1 LLRKSTV
8 FKFISLVSASLL
20 LGAFAVSPAMA
31 QLAGNQ
37 APKVVEAKL
46 SVFQVGKNAE
56 GKEALLPTN
65 KAAPGDTLEYQT
77 LYQNSSQSAVK
88 SLAAT
93 LPLPPGLA
101 YVPGSARPA
110 NAQASTD
117 GKIFAAM
124 PLKVM
129 VKAPSGKIEEQLV
142 PYSDYRALRW
152 NVGDLPVSEKVTVSA
167 RALVNPVS
175 GSVAAPGKTN

>member
-1 LLRKSTV
+1 V
-8 FKFISLVSASLL
+8 FKFISLLSGSLL
-20 LGAFAVSPAMA
+20 WGAFNMSPAMA
-31 QLAGNQ
+31 QRVGDS
-37 APKVVEAKL
+37 APKSVEAKL
-46 SVFQVGKNAE
+46 SVFQVGKSAE
-56 GKEALLPTN
+56 GKEALLLTN

-77 LYQNSSQSAVK
+77 LYQNQGQVAVK

-101 YVPGSARPA
+101 YVAGSARPA
-110 NAQASTD
+110 NAQASVD
-117 GKIFAAM
+117 GKNFATM

-129 VKAPSGKIEEQLV
+129 VKAPSGKLEEQLV

-152 NVGDLPVSEKVTVSA
+152 NVGDLPANEKVTVSA

-175 GSVAAPGKTN
+175 GSVAAPGKTQ

>member
-1 LLRKSTV
+1 V
-8 FKFISLVSASLL
+8 FKFISLLSASLL
-20 LGAFAVSPAMA
+20 LGAFAVSPVMA

-37 APKVVEAKL
+37 APKSVEARL
-46 SVFQVGKNAE
+46 SVFQVGKNAD
-56 GKEALLPTN
+56 GKEALLPAE
-65 KAAPGDTLEYQT
+65 KAAPGETLEYQT
-77 LYQNSSQSAVK
+77 LYQNNSQAAVK

-101 YVPGSARPA
+101 YVAGSARPA
-110 NAQASTD
+110 NAQASID
-117 GKIFAAM
+117 GKSFAAI

-129 VKAPSGKIEEQLV
+129 VKAPSGKLEEQLV

-152 NVGDLPVSEKVTVSA
+152 NVGDLPVNEKVTVSA

-175 GSVAAPGKTN
+175 GSVATPVKAN